1 MAKGKTVTAFVK
13 LAGMLDPSFEKAFNT
28 AKSNMSEL
36 DKKWESAATS
46 MQNLG
51 NGMVKTGKKLTRN
64 VTVPI
69 VAAGAA
75 SVSLAKDY
83 ETNFAKVTTIVEA
96 NGDKTA
102 GSMEKLKSE
111 ILKASSETGIAA
123 TELAQNTYDAISAG
137 QKAGDAVKAATDAS
151 KLAKAGFAEQ
161 GAALDVLTSIQNAY
175 GKETVGDFQK
185 ISDVLLTTQN
195 LGKTTVGELSG
206 SIGKVI
212 PTANAFKVSLEDVG
226 ASYATLTAR
235 GVKTRVAT
243 TYVNSMFNELGKSSS
258 NVSKILKQ
266 ETGKSFKE
274 LMESGESV
282 GDVLQTLQG
291 YAEKTGTQFS
301 DLWSNANASK
311 AAETIKNAGADYN
324 KTLKQMQ
331 NSSGATAKAAATMAE
346 TTEAK
351 MKKLKNSL
359 MNIGIS
365 MGTTL
370 LDVFGPTIEKVSGF
384 VTKLSEKFQG
394 LSDGQKEMIIK
405 FAAVAAAAGP
415 LLTIGGKL
423 FIGAGKLI
431 KTFQTFKAL
440 TTGFQLA
447 GRVAKLA
454 TGAGKLIGLIA
465 GANPVVLGVVAA
477 VAALVAIGVALYK
490 NWDTIKAKAS
500 QLKEWV
506 VTKWTELKTKTSE
519 TFGQIPSIISQK
531 MEQAKAWAVAKL
543 NAIKNFFSTILSVIV
558 KLVIIRFVIIP
569 NIIREKLAS
578 AASAARGALQNV
590 KQVFVNKLTE
600 IATWVAQKLA
610 QIRNAFA
617 HPITAT
623 INIAKNIKEKISSS
637 KVDGKAKGG
646 FTRGVTIAGEDPR
659 YPVEAVLSFNPRYR
673 KENIAYWARAGKML
687 GASASDMSNTGPRSY
702 SELSGMDSFTLKGG
716 RGLTP
721 ELSGGGGNIHNR
733 SSVNMGG
740 ITFSPTI
747 NVETKTGEKLDE
759 NKLMKIL
766 RDLGPEFIDYVLRE
780 LEAREEGSYV
790 TAGAGLY

>member
-1 MAKGKTVTAFVK
+1 MAQGKTVTAFVK

-36 DKKWESAATS
+36 DKKWASAATS

-51 NGMVKTGKKLTRN
+51 NGMVKTGKKLTRS
-64 VTVPI
+64 VTVPV

-75 SVSLAKDY
+75 SVNLAKDY
-83 ETNFAKVTTIVEA
+83 ETSFAKVTTIVEA

-102 GSMEKLKSE
+102 GSMDKLKSE
-111 ILKASSETGIAA
+111 ILKASSETGVAA
-123 TELAQNTYDAISAG
+123 SELAQNTYDAISAG
-137 QKAGDAVKAATDAS
+137 QKAGDAVKAATDAA

-175 GKETVGDFQK
+175 GKETVGDFQQ

-258 NVSKILKQ
+258 NVSKVLKQ

-311 AAETIKNAGADYN
+311 AAETIKNAGSDYN
-324 KTLKQMQ
+324 DTLKQMQ
-331 NSSGATAKAAATMAE
+331 NASGATAKAAATMAD

-351 MKKLKNSL
+351 MKKLKTNL
-359 MNIGIS
+359 QNIGIS

-370 LDVFGPTIEKVSGF
+370 LDVFGPTVEKVSTF
-384 VTKLSEKFQG
+384 VSKLSEKFQG
-394 LSDGQKEMIIK
+394 LSDGQKELIIK
-405 FAAVAAAAGP
+405 FAAIAAAAGP
-415 LLTIGGKL
+415 LLTITGKL

-431 KTFQTFKAL
+431 KTFQTFKNLA
-440 TTGFQLA
+440 TGFQLA
-447 GRVAKLA
+447 GRVARLA
-454 TGAGKLIGLIA
+454 TGAGKIITLIA

-490 NWDTIKAKAS
+490 NWDTIKEKAS

-506 VTKWTELKTKTSE
+506 VTKWNELKTKTSE
-519 TFGQIPSIISQK
+519 FFSQIPTIISEK
-531 MEQAKAWAVAKL
+531 LEAAKAWAVAKMTAMKAHFQNVL
-543 NAIKNFFSTILSVIV
+543 NGIKLLVIVVFGLIPAIIRAKLSGAAAAVGERLQAVKQKFVDKLNEIKNWVT
-558 KLVIIRFVIIP
+558 
-569 NIIREKLAS
+569 NKLA
-578 AASAARGALQNV
+578 
-590 KQVFVNKLTE
+590 E
-600 IATWVAQKLA
+600 
-610 QIRNAFA
+610 IRNAFA

-623 INIAKNIKEKISSS
+623 INIAKNIKEKVSSS
-637 KVDGKAKGG
+637 KVEGKAKGG

-673 KENIAYWARAGKML
+673 KENLAYWARAGKML
-687 GASASDMSNTGPRSY
+687 GASTSDMSNTGPRSY

-721 ELSGGGGNIHNR
+721 ELSGGGGTIHNR

-747 NVETKTGEKLDE
+747 NVETKTGEKIDE
-759 NKLMKIL
+759 NKIMKLL
-766 RDLGPEFIDYVLRE
+766 RDLGPEFIDYVMRE